1 MLMTSKFKTMAELK
15 KKWPGKSIYRDA
27 EGYGAL
33 VGENFVVMPTLD
45 QLDALLILEFCPDDW
60 KERMKELC
68 D

>member
-1 MLMTSKFKTMAELK
+1 MPCKNQTMSDLK

-27 EGYGAL
+27 NGYGAI
-33 VGENFVVMPTLD
+33 VGDNFIVMPTLD
-45 QLDALLILEFCPDDW
+45 QLDALLILEFYPDDW

>member
-1 MLMTSKFKTMAELK
+1 MADLK

-27 EGYGAL
+27 TGYGAI
-33 VGENFVVMPTLD
+33 VGDNYIVMPTLD
-45 QLDALLILEFCPDDW
+45 QLDALLILEFCPEDW

>member
-1 MLMTSKFKTMAELK
+1 MSNKNFMISDLK
-15 KKWPGKSIYRDA
+15 KKWPGKNIYKDPF
-27 EGYGAL
+27 GYGAII
-33 VGENFVVMPTLD
+33 GDQFIVMPTLD